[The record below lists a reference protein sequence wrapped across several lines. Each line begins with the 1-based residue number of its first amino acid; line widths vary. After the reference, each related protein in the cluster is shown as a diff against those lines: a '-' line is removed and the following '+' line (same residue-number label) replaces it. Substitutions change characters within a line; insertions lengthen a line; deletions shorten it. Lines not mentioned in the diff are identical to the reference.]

1 MTTEEKLQRFHDI
14 CMEDAKAHYKKV
26 VQEYEEGLKETL
38 AEHLE
43 DVKRRQDMRI
53 RIETEKIKK
62 EIKRR
67 LSADQLKIKRQVSL
81 KQDEYKDK
89 LFQEAADKLRAYRE
103 TAEYRALLEKQIR
116 DIQSF
121 AKDKECE
128 IFLCPGD
135 QGLLG
140 GLPAGVKVSDEDFL
154 GGTLAVIPSMN
165 IFIDNSFRTRL
176 EQEKHDFSF
185 TTGGGQHGKQ

>member
-1 MTTEEKLQRFHDI
+1 MTTEEKLQRFHDV
-14 CMEDAKAHYKKV
+14 CMEDARAHYKKV
-26 VQEYEEGLKETL
+26 VQEYEEGLEETL

-43 DVKRRQDMRI
+43 DAKRRQDMRI

-67 LSADQLKIKRQVSL
+67 LSADQLKIKRQVSM

-103 TAEYRALLEKQIR
+103 TEAYQALLKKQIQEIR
-116 DIQSF
+116 AF
-121 AKDKECE
+121 AGDKDCE
-128 IFLCPGD
+128 IFICPGD
-135 QGLLG
+135 QALLG
-140 GLPAGVKVSDEDFL
+140 SLPEGVKVSDEDFL

-165 IFIDNSFRTRL
+165 IFIDNSFRTKL
-176 EQEKHDFSF
+176 DQEKHDFSF